1 MRGDRAGL
9 AGVAGSV
16 LGFATLPVL
25 AKLALGA
32 GARVWPLVAWRFGI
46 AAAAVWAVLA
56 VVGHRPPPLRRW
68 PELGVLGALYAVSGA
83 GFLASLEHL
92 SAGVATLVFF
102 TYPAAVVLGG
112 ALFLDEPLDARRS
125 VALILTVSGC
135 ALTARAGGGADAAG
149 VAMALTATLA
159 IAAYTLA
166 GRSAMSRSAALGS
179 SAVVITVTAAATA
192 LFALARGGLRLGG
205 GAEAAGWT
213 VLTGL
218 VATAVPMTAYLVAL
232 RHLDAGKVSLY
243 STAEPVLTV
252 LLAAAVL
259 GERMGGLQL
268 LGGALVV
275 AGVAWLRLR
284 SGAPEPGSVVEGGP

>member
-1 MRGDRAGL
+1 M
-9 AGVAGSV
+9 AGSV

-46 AAAAVWAVLA
+46 AAAAVWTVVALA
-56 VVGHRPPPLRRW
+56 GRRPPPLRRW
-68 PELGVLGALYAVSGA
+68 PELGLLGVLYAVSGG

-92 SAGVATLVFF
+92 TAGVATLLFF
-102 TYPAAVVLGG
+102 TFPAVVVLGG
-112 ALFLDEPLDARRS
+112 ALFLDEPLGARRG
-125 VALILTVSGC
+125 VALVLTVGGC
-135 ALTARAGGGADAAG
+135 ALTAGAGGGAPLAG
-149 VAMALTATLA
+149 VALALTATLA

-166 GRSAMSRSAALGS
+166 GRSVMSRSAALGS
-179 SAVVITVTAAATA
+179 AAVVVTATAAVTA
-192 LFALARGGLRLGG
+192 LFALVQGGLRLGG

-213 VLTGL
+213 ALTGL
-218 VATAVPMTAYLVAL
+218 VATAVPMTAYLAAL
-232 RHLDAGKVSLY
+232 RHLDAGRVSLY

-268 LGGALVV
+268 VGGALVV

-284 SGAPEPGSVVEGGP
+284 SRVPDPGGVVEGGP